1 MLTRLAIFALLLS
14 QTAGQNPRVGIVDFY
29 GLGHVSES
37 QARSALGIREGDEV
51 PNSVTRPE
59 RRLAALPGISA
70 ARVSRVCCDDG
81 KAIIYVGLE
90 ERDAPHLQFRPAPR
104 GAVRLPP
111 DIVKAGT
118 AFDAAFERAAQQ
130 GAFEEDHSQ
139 GHAVSRDPQLRGV
152 QEQFV
157 TLANGDLDRL
167 RAVVRESADAHHRAL
182 AAQVLAYAR
191 DKRAVVGDLAY
202 AMTDPDGDVRNNAT
216 RALWVMAEVAQPSQ
230 GRALDIPVE
239 PFVDM
244 LNSLVW
250 EDRNKA
256 SLALMELS
264 KDRDPALLGLLR
276 KKALPS
282 LNEMARWKSRGH
294 ATAPVMLFG
303 RVAGISEQTLVLAL
317 QTGTQLTVV
326 NDAATR
332 LGLK

>member
-1 MLTRLAIFALLLS
+1 MLTRVAIAASILLA
-14 QTAGQNPRVGIVDFY
+14 TTVQNPRVGIVDFY

-37 QARSALGIREGDEV
+37 QARTALGIREGDEV
-51 PNSVTRPE
+51 PDSVKQPE
-59 RRLAALPGISA
+59 RRLTALPGVSA
-70 ARVSRVCCDDG
+70 ARVSRVCCEDG

-90 ERDAPHLQFRPAPR
+90 ERDAPHLQFRSAPA

-111 DIVKAGT
+111 DILKAGT
-118 AFDAAFERAAQQ
+118 AFDAALERAIQQ
-130 GAFEEDHSQ
+130 GASEEDHSQ
-139 GHAVSRDPQLRGV
+139 GHALARDPQLRTI

-157 TLANGDLDRL
+157 TLANGDIDRL

-191 DKRAVVGDLAY
+191 NKRAVVGDLAY
-202 AMTDPDGDVRNNAT
+202 AMTDPEGEVRNNAT
-216 RALWVMAEVAQPSQ
+216 RALWIMAEVANPSQ
-230 GRALDIPVE
+230 GAALDIPVE
-239 PFVDM
+239 PFVDL

-264 KDRDPALLGLLR
+264 KNRDPALLDLLR

-282 LNEMARWKSRGH
+282 LNEMARWKSVGH

-303 RVAGISEQTLVLAL
+303 RVAGISEQRLVLSV
-317 QTGTQLTVV
+317 QTGTQLSVV
-326 NDAATR
+326 NEAATQ

>member
-1 MLTRLAIFALLLS
+1 MLTRVAIVALVLS
-14 QTAGQNPRVGIVDFY
+14 QGAGQNPRVGIVDFY

-37 QARSALGIREGDEV
+37 QARTALDIREGDEV
-51 PNSVTRPE
+51 PNSVTRQE
-59 RRLAALPGISA
+59 RRLAGLPGIRA
-70 ARVSRVCCDDG
+70 ARISLVCCDDG

-90 ERDAPHLQFRPAPR
+90 ERDAPHLQFRTAPR
-104 GAVRLPP
+104 GGVRLPP
-111 DIVKAGT
+111 DILKAGT
-118 AFDAAFERAAQQ
+118 AFDAAFERAVQQ
-130 GAFEEDHSQ
+130 GATEEDHSQ
-139 GHAVSRDPQLRGV
+139 GHALARDPQVRAI

-157 TLANGDLDRL
+157 TLANGDIDRL
-167 RAVVRESADAHHRAL
+167 RTVARESADAHHRAL

-202 AMTDPDGDVRNNAT
+202 AMTDPDGGVRNNAT
-216 RALWVMAEVAQPSQ
+216 RALWVMAEAAQPSQ
-230 GRALDIPVE
+230 GGALDIPLE

-264 KDRDPALLGLLR
+264 KNRDPALLELLR

-282 LNEMARWKSRGH
+282 LNDMARWKSRGH

-303 RVAGISEQTLVLAL
+303 RVAGIPEQRLVLSL
-317 QTGTQLTVV
+317 QTGTQLSVV
-326 NDAATR
+326 NEAATQ